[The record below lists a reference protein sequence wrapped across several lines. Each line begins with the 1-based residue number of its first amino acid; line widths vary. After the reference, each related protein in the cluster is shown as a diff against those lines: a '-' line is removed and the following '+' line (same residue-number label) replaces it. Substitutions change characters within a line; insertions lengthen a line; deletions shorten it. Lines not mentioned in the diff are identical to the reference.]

1 MSAALSGPVEVPAG
15 VEADPVLA
23 QVVRS
28 GFVESVHHGRVIG
41 LAADGSVAFAAGAV
55 DAPFFGRSSVKPL
68 QATGMLRAGLP
79 VTGELLAL
87 GAASHSGEPFHLDG
101 ARRILASAGLDESAL
116 GCPPD
121 FPLDETARLDWI
133 RGGHGRERIAMN
145 CSGKH
150 SAMLATCVAAG
161 WPAEGY
167 LDPGHPLQQAL
178 RATVTEL
185 AGDVPVTGVDGCGAP
200 IFGTTLRGLAAAGR
214 ALVTG
219 GAGEEGAAVAAAYR
233 AFPEWTSGTRRPE
246 TALMR
251 AVPGLMVKAGAEG
264 VQLAVAEDG
273 RAVAVKVDD
282 GAGRAAVPVLVAAL
296 RRLGVELPDD
306 LGPVLDP
313 PVLGGGRPV
322 GVVRVAPGTP

>member
-1 MSAALSGPVEVPAG
+1 MSADS
-15 VEADPVLA
+15 DPVLA
-23 QVVRS
+23 EVVRS
-28 GFVESVHHGRVIG
+28 GFVESVHHGRVVA
-41 LAADGSVAFAAGAV
+41 LAADGSLAFAAGDV

-68 QATGMLRAGLP
+68 QATGMLRCGLP
-79 VTGELLAL
+79 LTGELLAL
-87 GAASHSGEPFHLDG
+87 GAASHSGEPLHIDG
-101 ARRILASAGLDESAL
+101 ARRILAGAGLDESAL

-121 FPLDETARLDWI
+121 FPLDDGARLDWI
-133 RGGHGRERIAMN
+133 RGGAGRERIAMN

-161 WPAEGY
+161 WPTEGY
-167 LDPGHPLQQAL
+167 LDAGHPLQLSL

-185 AGDVPVTGVDGCGAP
+185 AGDVPVLGVDGCGAP
-200 IFGTTLRGLAAAGR
+200 IFGTTLRGLASAGR

-219 GAGEEGAAVAAAYR
+219 RAGEEGLAVAAAYR

-246 TALMR
+246 AALMR

-264 VQLAVAEDG
+264 VQLAVADDG

-282 GAGRAAVPVLVAAL
+282 GAGRASVPVLVAAL
-296 RRLGVELPDD
+296 RRLGVELPED
-306 LGPVLDP
+306 LGPVVAP

-322 GVVRVAPGTP
+322 GAIRVPAGAL